1 MRAAIRAY
9 RSRVLIEFSPFD
21 SRHRRDFDEATND
34 AQNPLTIRDEDDV
47 DFVVWANDPVRITLI
62 DRRNHAAV
70 SNCDRGASFGI
81 YRGGHLRAVIEVLR
95 KCAEDDVVNDRRP
108 SVVGQ

>member
-62 DRRNHAAV
+62 DRRNHHLFQPPLYQIATVVLPSGYIVV
-70 SNCDRGASFGI
+70 ST
-81 YRGGHLRAVIEVLR
+81 
-95 KCAEDDVVNDRRP
+95 
-108 SVVGQ
+108 